1 MQIQT
6 SDNDTEIEEC
16 LELVLDS
23 ARLGLMHES
32 IDVNH
37 ITSYT
42 SGLLFLISHNPPL
55 SGQLL
60 ADSFRFPVTG
70 SWFACK
76 NSTLITGP
84 TLY

>member
-1 MQIQT
+1 MSLLNQIQT
-6 SDNDTEIEEC
+6 SDDDNEIEQC

-42 SGLLFLISHNPPL
+42 SGLYPDPFPWPFLL
-55 SGQLL
+55 G
-60 ADSFRFPVTG
+60 
-70 SWFACK
+70 C
-76 NSTLITGP
+76 
-84 TLY
+84 